1 MSKNLKDVVFVSAL
15 RTPIGKFK
23 GLWKK
28 SQAHELGKIVI
39 LNILQQTEIEPVFID
54 EVIMGQVL
62 TGGNR
67 AKSSE
72 ASCYCSRYTC

>member
-1 MSKNLKDVVFVSAL
+1 MSKNLKDVVFISAL

-39 LNILQQTEIEPVFID
+39 LNILQQTK
-54 EVIMGQVL
+54 
-62 TGGNR
+62 N
-67 AKSSE
+67 
-72 ASCYCSRYTC
+72 